1 MIQEQYMK
9 NKAIG
14 QAQISNTYNHNF
26 NQLNAQYGFQSQNGM
41 PLAAVSASHSVTALS
56 KGQPNPALVQQAQ
69 FYQQ

>member
-14 QAQISNTYNHNF
+14 QAQISNNYNHNF
-26 NQLNAQYGFQSQNGM
+26 NQLNAQYGFQNQNGM
-41 PLAAVSASHSVTALS
+41 PLAAVSTSTLS
-56 KGQPNPALVQQAQ
+56 KGQPNPPVVQQAQ